1 MFSRKETLCGCFFV
15 LGLLSVGMAFS
26 VVDFVLWQVAG
37 KLDDVL

>member
-1 MFSRKETLCGCFFV
+1 MFSRKVPFAAVFFV
-15 LGLLSVGMAFS
+15 LGLLSVGMALS